1 MANLATRGYYITGIN
16 NVNVRLYPQVLGIY
30 KIHEHNLCNALRD
43 FGLIIKSDSRRSLLN
58 YNYDFLKFLQ
68 VMRPSEVCMIAH
80 GYSLLKL
87 DDRNWWNSFTSISSQ
102 LLYDIDGKEIA
113 GLLYSL
119 TRVYSQKNN
128 LIERLIDESKSWI
141 NLATPTSLS
150 LLVKVATHFNCG
162 PEIMKMLNLR
172 SLQLI
177 DDLKIVDIVFF
188 LTSNVESK
196 THDINFFRQ
205 MCLRIIEIIDEVD
218 LHHLRAIAASISMGG
233 FKSHIMFNVLTIR
246 LSQIASSK
254 NLTESDVISILLAFT
269 TQKFLAHNDLSI
281 DSKTY
286 KRFLKENPTSS
297 NDIFTFPLPEFG
309 HVMSESVYRN
319 KDRITSNGLP
329 IVFRAISILKI
340 PIDED
345 FFNHLLARTC
355 NHIEQDLYKGLK
367 LSNLVVTF
375 VKFNRDNSAFWKAIY
390 GTLTRQNDLQLTGDL
405 VSKMINTISTIEP
418 GSLSDSKY
426 LDMVRTTLI
435 KNCENYASSMS
446 ARSLL
451 ALNRHFSL
459 TKQTEILCSD
469 EFIDAIINKMDDFS
483 LSDLTKILKS
493 YTNLN
498 KSNINK
504 EKIDIMATKAE
515 ERINME
521 NYPKGSNNLELTNLI
536 QNLKS
541 GTINTT

>member
-1 MANLATRGYYITGIN
+1 MANIASKGYYITGIN

-43 FGLIIKSDSRRSLLN
+43 FGLIIKSDSRRILLN
-58 YNYDFLKFLQ
+58 YSYDFLRFLHL
-68 VMRPSEVCMIAH
+68 MRPSEVCMIAH

-102 LLYDIDGKEIA
+102 SLYDIDGKEIA

-119 TRVYSQKNN
+119 SRIYSQKTN

-141 NLATPTSLS
+141 NLASPISLS
-150 LLVKVATHFNCG
+150 LLVKVVTHFKCG
-162 PEIMKMLNLR
+162 SEIMKMLNLR

-177 DDLKIVDIVFF
+177 DELMIVDIVFF

-205 MCLRIIEIIDEVD
+205 MCLRIIELIDQVE
-218 LHHLRAIAASISMGG
+218 LHQLRAIAASISMGG

-246 LSQIASSK
+246 LSQIATSK

-269 TQKFLAHNDLSI
+269 TQKFLAHNDLGI

-286 KRFLKENPTSS
+286 KKFLKENPTSTTE
-297 NDIFTFPLPEFG
+297 IFKFPLPEFG
-309 HVMSESVYRN
+309 PVMADSLYRN
-319 KDRITSNGLP
+319 KDRITSNGMP
-329 IVFRAISILKI
+329 IVFRAISILGI
-340 PIDED
+340 PIEDD
-345 FFNHLLARTC
+345 FFNQLVTRTC
-355 NHIEQDLYKGLK
+355 NYIDQDLYKGLK

-375 VKFNRDNSAFWKAIY
+375 VKFKRDNSDFWKSIH

-405 VSKMINTISTIEP
+405 ISKMINTISTIER

-426 LDMVRTTLI
+426 LDMVRSTLI
-435 KNCENYASSMS
+435 KNCESYACSMS
-446 ARSLL
+446 AKSLL
-451 ALNRHFSL
+451 ALTRHFSL
-459 TKQTEILCSD
+459 SNQTEMLCSD
-469 EFIDAIINKMDDFS
+469 EFMDAIINKINDFS
-483 LSDLTKILKS
+483 LSDLTRILKS
-493 YTNLN
+493 YTSLDKSNLN
-498 KSNINK
+498 QA
-504 EKIDIMATKAE
+504 KIDIMASKFE

-521 NYPKGSNNLELTNLI
+521 KGFNNLELNNLI
-536 QNLKS
+536 QILRSKPENCP
-541 GTINTT
+541 